1 MTCIVYNYA
10 LYFSFL
16 LREGFRKQSNM
27 PETDDIIYCVTVVPY
42 GCNFCFF
49 LGDGLGIQEK
59 VAT

>member
-1 MTCIVYNYA
+1 MYSISHFIREKA
-10 LYFSFL
+10 L
-16 LREGFRKQSNM
+16 GNNPNM
-27 PETDDIIYCVTVVPY
+27 LETDDIIYCVTVVPY

>member
-1 MTCIVYNYA
+1 
-10 LYFSFL
+10 
-16 LREGFRKQSNM
+16 M

-42 GCNFCFF
+42 GCNLCFF